1 MRRTLEGMPGV
12 ERLLFDLPQ
21 RLLTISHREV
31 SADALEQALNSV
43 GMKAQAV
50 RDAAVSTTYAS
61 RTWTAR
67 ARRNSSARTSGQ
79 SREFRTSTSTSL
91 SAPCR

>member
-1 MRRTLEGMPGV
+1 MCDEELTGSIDQHVV
-12 ERLLFDLPQ
+12 ELSPQPPLRIQPQVLFDLPQ

-50 RDAAVSTTYAS
+50 RDAAVVAL
-61 RTWTAR
+61 RMDLCVCD
-67 ARRNSSARTSGQ
+67 SSAR
-79 SREFRTSTSTSL
+79 R
-91 SAPCR
+91 

>member
-1 MRRTLEGMPGV
+1 
-12 ERLLFDLPQ
+12 DLPQ

-50 RDAAVSTTYAS
+50 RDAAVSTTYRIENMDCPSEEKLIRSHLGAVEGIQDLDFDLAE
-61 RTWTAR
+61 RT
-67 ARRNSSARTSGQ
+67 
-79 SREFRTSTSTSL
+79 L
-91 SAPCR
+91 SV